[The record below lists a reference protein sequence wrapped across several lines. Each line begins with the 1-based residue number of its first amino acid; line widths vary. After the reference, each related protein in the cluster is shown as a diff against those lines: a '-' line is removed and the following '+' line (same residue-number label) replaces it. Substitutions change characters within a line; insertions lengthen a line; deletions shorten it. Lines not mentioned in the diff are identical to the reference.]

1 MEESLKVVQQHRIG
15 DYLLSKTTTEEEN
28 YNLKDLDELYV
39 DLRIHNNRSNYKR
52 VEIRTHHDLL
62 ELKKDVASC
71 SQIEAKDLFLPERE
85 GASTPRRVL
94 VFGKAG
100 IGKTMLTMHILD
112 KWVSCQLTSK
122 FRYVFYFALRD
133 LSQINESSLTKLFFE
148 HHDREVQKPSDE
160 ATDEFFQHICANPGD
175 CLLILDGIDEYG
187 SIEWGGNQFEH
198 KQVVEMH
205 KLVSSIIQGNT
216 LGGVTVLVTS
226 RPGGIKDGTFFG
238 KTAEI
243 YGLTQDK
250 IFDYTSKFSRGDNKL
265 NTRIDGFIRANTNI
279 ASLCYIPVQ
288 CDLVCRIV
296 RAKELSHSV
305 EELPAT
311 ITQLYIKA
319 VENLAIEHHPLLKG
333 KEVEDDVNVVAKL
346 REPLLKHAKL
356 ARDGMEQSP
365 IKVTFS
371 HREIDALDL
380 EKAATECGLLTF
392 SRERGPVLRSY
403 STTYI
408 FNHLT
413 IQEFLGAVALVSSP
427 QEAEPLVMTSANDG
441 QLDLLLMFLCG
452 LAGDCM
458 NQEFLDSLG
467 CHAQMMMT
475 AKRVLELVVQRER
488 EKTGRDHKQSVLLL
502 LLLIFESQD
511 PELWPTVRDYVMEDG
526 ETLDL
531 SSTHISPVEMEAVTF
546 IFQKSDITSL
556 K

>member
-1 MEESLKVVQQHRIG
+1 MKLEKSLKVVQQHRVE

-28 YNLKDLDELYV
+28 YSVKDLDELYV
-39 DLRIHNNRSNYKR
+39 DLRIHNKKDNYNRL
-52 VEIRTHHDLL
+52 ETRTHHDVL
-62 ELKKDVASC
+62 ELQKDVTSC
-71 SQIEAKDLFLPERE
+71 RQIEANDLFLPKRK
-85 GASTPRRVL
+85 GTSTPRRVL
-94 VFGKAG
+94 VYGKAG

-112 KWVSCQLTSK
+112 KWVNCQLTPK
-122 FRYVFYFALRD
+122 FQYVFYFALRD

-160 ATDEFFQHICANPGD
+160 AIDAFFYHIFANPD
-175 CLLILDGIDEYG
+175 DFLLILDGIDEYG
-187 SIEWGGNQFEH
+187 SIEWSDNQFEH

-205 KLVSSIIQGNT
+205 NLLSSIIQGNT
-216 LGGVTVLVTS
+216 LGGATVLVTS
-226 RPGGIKDGTFFG
+226 RPGGIKDHIFFD

-250 IFDYTSKFSRGDNKL
+250 IFDYTSKFSRGDNVLK
-265 NTRIDGFIRANTNI
+265 TRIDGFIRANTNI

-319 VENLAIEHHPLLKG
+319 VENLAIQHHPLLKG
-333 KEVEDDVNVVAKL
+333 KEVEDDDNVVGML

-356 ARDGMEQSP
+356 ARDGMGQSP

-371 HREIDALDL
+371 QREIDALDL

-392 SRERGPVLRSY
+392 SREKGPVLRSY
-403 STTYI
+403 SSTYS

-427 QEAEPLVMTSANDG
+427 QEAKSLVMTSANDG
-441 QLDLLLMFLCG
+441 QLDLLLLFLCG

-458 NQEFLDSLG
+458 NQEFLDLLG
-467 CHAQMMMT
+467 CPAQMT
-475 AKRVLELVVQRER
+475 AEHVLELVVQRER
-488 EKTGRDHKQSVLLL
+488 EKTGRNHKQSVLLL
-502 LLLIFESQD
+502 LLMIFESRH
-511 PELWPTVRDYVMEDG
+511 PELWSTVKDYVMEDG

-531 SSTHISPVEMEAVTF
+531 SGAHISPIELEAMTF

-556 K
+556 E

>member
-1 MEESLKVVQQHRIG
+1 MEESLKVVQQHRIE
-15 DYLLSKTTTEEEN
+15 DYLLSKKRTEEEN
-28 YNLKDLDELYV
+28 YSVKDLEELYV
-39 DLRIHNNRSNYKR
+39 DLRIHNKTDNYKR

-62 ELKKDVASC
+62 ELQKDVASC
-71 SQIEAKDLFLPERE
+71 RQIEAKDLFLPELK
-85 GASTPRRVL
+85 GASNPRRVL
-94 VFGKAG
+94 VFGDAG

-112 KWVSCQLTSK
+112 KWVNCQLTSK

-133 LSQINESSLTKLFFE
+133 VSSIKESSLTELFFG
-148 HHDREVQKPSDE
+148 HHDREVLKPSDE
-160 ATDEFFQHICANPGD
+160 ATDEFFHRISANPGE
-175 CLLILDGIDEYG
+175 CLLIFDGIDEYG
-187 SIEWGGNQFEH
+187 SIEWSDSQFEH
-198 KQVVEMH
+198 KQVVVMH
-205 KLVSSIIQGNT
+205 KLLSSIIQGNT
-216 LGGVTVLVTS
+216 LGQATVLVTS
-226 RPGGIKDGTFFG
+226 RPGGIKDGKFFDS
-238 KTAEI
+238 TAEI

-250 IFDYTSKFSRGDNKL
+250 IFEYTSKFSRGDNNL

-305 EELPAT
+305 EELPTT
-311 ITQLYIKA
+311 ITQLYIMA
-319 VENLAIEHHPLLKG
+319 VQNLAIDHHPLLKG
-333 KEVEDDVNVVAKL
+333 KEVENDVNVVGKL

-356 ARDGMEQSP
+356 ARDGMGQSP

-371 HREIDALDL
+371 KTDIDALDL

-392 SRERGPVLRSY
+392 SREKGPVLRTY
-403 STTYI
+403 SSTYS

-427 QEAEPLVMTSANDG
+427 QEVASLVMTSANDG

-458 NQEFLDSLG
+458 SKEFLDSLS
-467 CHAQMMMT
+467 CPLQVT
-475 AKRVLELVVQRER
+475 TERVLELVVQRER
-488 EKTGRDHKQSVLLL
+488 EKTERNHKQSVLLL
-502 LLLIFESQD
+502 LLLIFESRH
-511 PELWPTVRDYVMEDG
+511 PELWSKVKDYVLEDG

-531 SSTHISPVEMEAVTF
+531 SNTHISPVELEAVMF

-556 K
+556 M